1 MGPYE
6 LDDLLQG
13 KEHHHLDKEVGYRM
27 EKGFLPAIYLIEDQY
42 QKYTKNSKKK
52 TRYKKTVNQ
61 VQQLGDAYPKQ
72 KFSIEKTLCF

>member
-52 TRYKKTVNQ
+52 
-61 VQQLGDAYPKQ
+61 LD
-72 KFSIEKTLCF
+72 I